1 MLLAVVGICHAQD
14 PEQEVAQDSVS
25 LLKQK
30 LPEIKKD
37 SEKVKIYVQLVEML
51 DQENAELSESL
62 EEYEK
67 NPDLLLL
74 TDSISVFRNNV
85 PVDQFSPALLPFANA
100 IEKVSAL
107 QVALQNMNEVLAT
120 FSEVS
125 RKDRSLDYNGF
136 LNTRPVQEQM
146 QELSKA
152 ATEVDV
158 IDRRMF
164 SEKQNDYIDKL
175 IEDYNKLLIEI
186 YQ

>member
-1 MLLAVVGICHAQD
+1 MLLAVVGICPAQD

-175 IEDYNKLLIEI
+175 IEDYNKLLLEI

>member
-85 PVDQFSPALLPFANA
+85 PGRSIQPGSASFRQCNRKSECTAGCVAEYERSSCYIFGSFA
-100 IEKVSAL
+100 K
-107 QVALQNMNEVLAT
+107 
-120 FSEVS
+120 
-125 RKDRSLDYNGF
+125 G
-136 LNTRPVQEQM
+136 
-146 QELSKA
+146 
-152 ATEVDV
+152 
-158 IDRRMF
+158 
-164 SEKQNDYIDKL
+164 
-175 IEDYNKLLIEI
+175 
-186 YQ
+186 